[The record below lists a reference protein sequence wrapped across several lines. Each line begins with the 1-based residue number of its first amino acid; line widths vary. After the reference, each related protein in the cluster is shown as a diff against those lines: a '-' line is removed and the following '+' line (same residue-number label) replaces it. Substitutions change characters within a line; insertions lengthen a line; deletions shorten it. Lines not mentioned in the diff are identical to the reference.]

1 MWGLLATEVEGEHFL
16 NLDIGL
22 PVEHIA
28 VMLRGCL
35 ANQGDGKLELDAT
48 NRRGR
53 TIRCVVSC
61 SPLYGAGED
70 VRGVIVQMEEHGARE
85 N

>member
-1 MWGLLATEVEGEHFL
+1 

-28 VMLRGCL
+28 IMLRGCL
-35 ANQGDGKLELDAT
+35 ADQDNGSGSLELDAT

-70 VRGVIVQMEEHGARE
+70 VRGVIVQMEERE
-85 N
+85 AGEK